1 MRLALTLMAL
11 LTLTACGGQQA
22 IDASRFKM
30 SVDAADTYKSAKV
43 GVGHP
48 F

>member
-1 MRLALTLMAL
+1 MAF
-11 LTLTACGGQQA
+11 TACGGQQA

-43 GVGHP
+43 GFGQP